1 MYKLKKPPDFSG
13 GFKKI
18 LINNYSSPSA
28 DVIITFTIL
37 IEGIIAK
44 FFKTFF
50 FMRCNINTKK

>member
-13 GFKKI
+13 GFKI
-18 LINNYSSPSA
+18 FLIYIYSFPSA

-37 IEGIIAK
+37 IEGIMAK

-50 FMRCNINTKK
+50 FMRCNIKTKK